1 MSTITAEELY
11 QNLSHIKVST
21 STCRF
26 TPEKCE
32 ELAPLINKINQLKKE
47 KNAVILAHSYVNP
60 EIHHTVADYVGDSYE
75 LSKNA
80 QSCDADLIIFSA
92 VKFMGE
98 TAKIINPHKEVRI
111 PNKLNGCSLADSI
124 TAKQLEQIKADHP
137 DHTFV
142 CYINTSAE
150 IKALC
155 DVCVTSSNVYKI
167 IEKIPNDKI
176 YFLPDA
182 LMGKNVVN
190 ELKARGSKKEVKY
203 YHGTCYV
210 HETYEPEMIDYL
222 RLEYPNVEVVAHP
235 ECKPSILEKADYVG
249 STSQMINYVKE
260 SPKDQFFLLTEC
272 GLSARLQL
280 ETQNKQF
287 LGTCTMCKYMKDN
300 SLQNIL
306 RVLENPD
313 QDDIITLEETVRENA
328 MHCIEQMFYYNDQ

>member
-1 MSTITAEELY
+1 MTITAEELY
-11 QNLSHIKVST
+11 QNLRHIKVST

-26 TPEKCE
+26 TKEKCE
-32 ELAPLINKINQLKKE
+32 ELAPLVNKINHLKVE

-60 EIHHTVADYVGDSYE
+60 EIHHTVADFVGDSYE

-80 QSCDADLIIFSA
+80 KECDADLIIFSA

-98 TAKIINPHKEVRI
+98 TAKIINPQKEVRL

-124 TAKQLEQIKADHP
+124 SYKQLEQIKADHP
-137 DHTFV
+137 DYTFV

-150 IKALC
+150 TKALC
-155 DVCVTSSNVYKI
+155 DVCVTSSNVYNI

-182 LMGKNVVN
+182 LMGKNIVN
-190 ELKARGSKKEVKY
+190 ELRRRGSKKEIKY

-222 RLEYPNVEVVAHP
+222 RLEYPKVQVVAHP
-235 ECKPSILEKADYVG
+235 ECKPEILEKSDFVG
-249 STSQMINYVKE
+249 STSQMIQHVKD
-260 SPKDQFFLLTEC
+260 SDKDQFFLLTEC

-280 ETQNKQF
+280 ETKNKHF

-306 RVLENPD
+306 RVLESPD
-313 QDDIITLEETVRENA
+313 PDDIIHLDPTIQEKAL
-328 MHCIEQMFYYNDQ
+328 HCIQQMFYYNDK